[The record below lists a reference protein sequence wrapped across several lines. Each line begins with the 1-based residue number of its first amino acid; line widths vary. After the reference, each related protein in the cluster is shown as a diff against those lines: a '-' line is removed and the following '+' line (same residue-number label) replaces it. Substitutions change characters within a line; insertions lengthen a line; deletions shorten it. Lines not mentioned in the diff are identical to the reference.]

1 MAKRERVKQ
10 KTTNN
15 ETASP
20 SASLEKLAKDALNV
34 AKTARRHRNSLKG
47 DNFYGN
53 KFASL
58 RSDATIQLAALS
70 RHSVDDTSDLAEL
83 IDTCFSPDTKSSD
96 RLDAFRE
103 LSHLL
108 RTKWVGTTEA
118 KPPGN
123 ELFPFALIAKA
134 NRGYL
139 TTIAKQMNGCRR
151 EGWLDACAVMM
162 RRLIEIAIIEAFE
175 KKGIA
180 AKIKD
185 ANDDYF
191 QLTALID
198 RALNEPKFALS
209 RNAKSALPKLKTVGH
224 MSAHGRYFTAQPSDI
239 DKLETGLRVVVEEFL
254 RHAELI

>member
-1 MAKRERVKQ
+1 MTKRTKAKSNSGHAATPGAALEQLAREAV
-10 KTTNN
+10 
-15 ETASP
+15 
-20 SASLEKLAKDALNV
+20 NV

-58 RSDATIQLAALS
+58 RSDAAVQLASLS
-70 RHSVDDTSDLAEL
+70 RHSVNDTSELAEL
-83 IDTCFSPDTKSSD
+83 IDTCFGPDTRASD
-96 RLDAFRE
+96 RLEAVRE
-103 LSHLL
+103 LSHSL
-108 RTKWVGTTEA
+108 RTKWADTKEA
-118 KPPGN
+118 SPPGN

-139 TTIAKQMNGCRR
+139 STIAKQMNGCRR
-151 EGWLDACAVMM
+151 EGWMDACAVMM
-162 RRLIEIAIIEAFE
+162 RRLIEISIIEAFE

-185 ANDDYF
+185 ANDDYL

-198 RALNEPKFALS
+198 RALAEPKFALS
-209 RNAKSALPKLKTVGH
+209 RNAKAMLPKLKMVGH

-239 DKLETGLRVVVEEFL
+239 DKLEAGLRVVVEEFL
-254 RHAELI
+254 RHADLI